1 VEFEFFEYADPL
13 EPLVQTDLMKLDGV
27 SNNQGAPAEQSNK
40 LLGMRV
46 ELTLPSSAYAIALRE
61 LMKRPT
67 SSEFQGEL
75 KLQTDEAE
83 ADSTEVV
90 ADEAEADS
98 TEVVADEA
106 EADSTEV
113 VADEAEADS
122 TEVVAS

>member
-46 ELTLPSSAYAIALRE
+46 ELTLPSSAYATIALRE

-98 TEVVADEA
+98 TEVVA
-106 EADSTEV
+106 S
-113 VADEAEADS
+113 
-122 TEVVAS
+122 